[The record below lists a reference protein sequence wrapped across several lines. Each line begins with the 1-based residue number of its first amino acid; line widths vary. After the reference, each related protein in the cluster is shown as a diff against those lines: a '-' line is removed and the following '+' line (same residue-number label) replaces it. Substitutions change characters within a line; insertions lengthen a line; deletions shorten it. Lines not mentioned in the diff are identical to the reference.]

1 MAELTSSD
9 GLLRWLVGGL
19 VMGAIVLGLLVG
31 VYEIGYHRGKG
42 KVNAAGPSRTAST
55 TPPPPRSSSAVARGE
70 RLFSADGCGS
80 CHSLTGA
87 SMVGPTVKGLA
98 GSQIELSDGRSVT
111 ADDAYLAKAI
121 TDPDAELVK
130 GYQKGVM
137 SASISSFGLAERPQD
152 VEALVAFIK
161 AQR

>member
-1 MAELTSSD
+1 MPGLASSD

-19 VMGAIVLGLLVG
+19 VVGAIVLGLLVG
-31 VYEIGYHRGKG
+31 AYEIGYHHGKG
-42 KVNAAGPSRTAST
+42 KVSSASPRPTAPPT
-55 TPPPPRSSSAVARGE
+55 TTQSSSAPVVLGR
-70 RLFSADGCGS
+70 RLFTANACGG

-87 SMVGPTVKGLA
+87 SGAGPTVKGLA
-98 GSQIELSDGRSVT
+98 GKQVELSDGRSIT
-111 ADDAYLAKAI
+111 ADDAYLTKAI

-137 SASISSFGLAERPQD
+137 STSISSFGLAGKPQD
-152 VEALVAFIK
+152 VAALVAFIK

>member
-1 MAELTSSD
+1 
-9 GLLRWLVGGL
+9 
-19 VMGAIVLGLLVG
+19 
-31 VYEIGYHRGKG
+31 
-42 KVNAAGPSRTAST
+42 
-55 TPPPPRSSSAVARGE
+55 
-70 RLFSADGCGS
+70 
-80 CHSLTGA
+80 
-87 SMVGPTVKGLA
+87 MVGPTVKGLA

-111 ADDAYLAKAI
+111 ADDAYPAKAI

-161 AQR
+161 AQASAGCPADPARTTGARHLPATGQQ